1 MAQRGQSGRDM
12 AIGVGTNSG
21 ITEVAA
27 AYTVLPSDRVIRC
40 SGTGTYTVTL
50 CPPSV
55 FPANEDLLIMVVTE
69 GSGEVTVSTPTGGL
83 FATPIFTVDGLTAAG
98 DYKWLRN
105 VHGLEWMEIKE
116 VTT

>member
-1 MAQRGQSGRDM
+1 MQKGNSARNI
-12 AIGVGTNSG
+12 AIGADSGKG

-27 AYTVLPSDRVIRC
+27 AYTVLPTDRFIRLT
-40 SGTGTYTVTL
+40 GTATYTVTL
-50 CPPSV
+50 PSPAD
-55 FPANEDLLIMVVTE
+55 FPANQDLVIQKVG
-69 GSGEVTVSTPTGGL
+69 GSGEVTVSTPTGGS

-105 VHGLEWMEIKE
+105 VHGIEWMEVKE

>member
-1 MAQRGQSGRDM
+1 MQKGQSARDI
-12 AIGVGTNSG
+12 AIGAGSGKG

-27 AYTVLPSDRVIRC
+27 AYTVLPTDRVIRC

-50 CPPSV
+50 CAPSE
-55 FPANEDLLIMVVTE
+55 FPANEDLLIVVITE
-69 GSGEVTVSTPTGGL
+69 GTGEVTVSTPSGGL

-105 VHGLEWMEIKE
+105 VHGIEWMEVKE